1 MTPPMTAPENEQP
14 GDHNRWTKESATPG
28 EDPREIDREQQD
40 PEVVE
45 RLQRTRRMVV
55 PRPRTGSAERIR
67 APKDR
72 EDSMG
77 TSSWL
82 RDDTVHEDR
91 RRSTGD

>member
-28 EDPREIDREQQD
+28 EDPREIDREHQD
-40 PEVVE
+40 FEAVE
-45 RLQRTRRMVV
+45 RLQRSRRMVHSAS
-55 PRPRTGSAERIR
+55 RAGSSRRIR
-67 APKDR
+67 SPKDR

-82 RDDTVHEDR
+82 RDATVED
-91 RRSTGD
+91 